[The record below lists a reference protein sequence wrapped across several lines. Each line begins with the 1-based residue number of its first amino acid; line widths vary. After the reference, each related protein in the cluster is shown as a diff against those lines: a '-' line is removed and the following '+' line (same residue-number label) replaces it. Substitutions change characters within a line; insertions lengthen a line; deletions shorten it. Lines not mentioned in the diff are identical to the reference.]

1 MATIRRAGPCPSSA
15 TRSTI
20 LIDGR
25 PAADARVGNCSVLK
39 FDPARARGGETIEF
53 SGPLDIVTVVETK
66 AYLHAKG

>member
-1 MATIRRAGPCPSSA
+1 
-15 TRSTI
+15 
-20 LIDGR
+20 
-25 PAADARVGNCSVLK
+25 VLK